1 MQLNVAL
8 FLFLA
13 IVGIAALV
21 IHARGRSWRSIRD
34 LLGLRLGPGVAYLVL
49 IPFTI
54 VAAVVTAAIARF
66 VLLDAFTHPAANTSL
81 YVYAQQTLG
90 VGTLAAAFAYE
101 MGTTAIGEELFFR
114 GLIAGWLL
122 GWLGAWWGNLAQALV
137 FLLPHLALIAL
148 APSLWWVVILAAFG
162 GGLVLGAVRQWT
174 GSILPGMLAHGLT
187 NTVAAGVTMWLAHS

>member
-1 MQLNVAL
+1 MQLNVAV
-8 FLFLA
+8 FLFVG

-34 LLGLRLGPGVAYLVL
+34 LLGLRLGPGRAYLVL

-66 VLLDAFTHPAANTSL
+66 VLLDAFTHPAADTSL
-81 YVYAQQTLG
+81 AVYARQTLG

-101 MGTTAIGEELFFR
+101 MFTTAIGEELLFR

-148 APSLWWVVILAAFG
+148 APGLWWVVILAAFG